1 MSGCRA
7 NGVLCLWA
15 KITVTR
21 RGRYLVAGARYI
33 VVGEG
38 LAPPACVSSG
48 AQRITSR
55 YHPLY
60 PVTRK
65 RGGRFLLGSAAT
77 CCRFSVRY
85 SQNSPCWT
93 EKRQQVRSEEHTS

>member
-15 KITVTR
+15 KITLAR
-21 RGRYLVAGARYI
+21 RGCYLVAGARYI

-65 RGGRFLLGSAAT
+65 RGGRFLFGSAAA
-77 CCRFSVRY
+77 CSRFSVRY
-85 SQNSPCWT
+85 SQNSPCWPPQHSSAVIT
-93 EKRQQVRSEEHTS
+93 L